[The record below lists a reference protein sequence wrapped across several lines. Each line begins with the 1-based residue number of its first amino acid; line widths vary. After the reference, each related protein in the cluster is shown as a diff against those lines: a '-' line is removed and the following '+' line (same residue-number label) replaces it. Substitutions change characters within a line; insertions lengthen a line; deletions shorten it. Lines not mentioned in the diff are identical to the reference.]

1 MVSHGIMITKVYDI
15 NLSAAKVQ
23 HFFDSTKYIDYF
35 AKKIMEEVSHF
46 HYFLVGH
53 RPILVE

>member
-1 MVSHGIMITKVYDI
+1 MITKVYDI

-35 AKKIMEEVSHF
+35 AKKNNGRGFPLPLFSCWS
-46 HYFLVGH
+46 
-53 RPILVE
+53 